1 MKKVILSRNGEV
13 KADGIVVGH
22 YHVKHPRKER
32 KSSIYVKTLYIALMH
47 VTLRN
52 TRSGELTGYTKEEL
66 RKTISINLL

>member
-22 YHVKHPRKER
+22 YHVEHPRKER

-47 VTLRN
+47 VTLKN